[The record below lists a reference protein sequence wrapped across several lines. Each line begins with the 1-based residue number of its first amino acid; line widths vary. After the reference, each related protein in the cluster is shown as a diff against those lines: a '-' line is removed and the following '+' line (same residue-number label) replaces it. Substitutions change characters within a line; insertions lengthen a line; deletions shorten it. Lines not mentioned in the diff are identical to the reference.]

1 MGTIEQARNLWHKL
15 FARVFV
21 WYGRDLWSAAGGT
34 SRTDLEKKIAV
45 GDIIF
50 PPLAITSV

>member
-21 WYGRDLWSAAGGT
+21 WCGRDLWSAAGGT

>member
-1 MGTIEQARNLWHKL
+1 MGTIEQARNLRHKL

-45 GDIIF
+45 DIIF